1 MRVLVASVA
10 PEDPWGE
17 SGWSGT
23 IITYAITYTVT
34 YTFTYTFTYTVTYT
48 FTYTVT
54 YTVDY
59 TVTYTINYTVT
70 YTAMKSWGVL
80 FRRRPRLR
88 ANKTRSRS
96 PGLSTTPP

>member
-17 SGWSGT
+17 SRWSGT
-23 IITYAITYTVT
+23 IVTYAITYTVT
-34 YTFTYTFTYTVTYT
+34 YTFTYA
-48 FTYTVT
+48 VT

-59 TVTYTINYTVT
+59 TVTYTINYTINYTVT

>member
-23 IITYAITYTVT
+23 IVTYAV
-34 YTFTYTFTYTVTYT
+34 TYTVTYT

>member
-23 IITYAITYTVT
+23 IVTYAITYTVT
-34 YTFTYTFTYTVTYT
+34 YTFTYTFTYA
-48 FTYTVT
+48 VT

-59 TVTYTINYTVT
+59 TVTYTINYTINYTVT
-70 YTAMKSWGVL
+70 YTAMKTWGVL

>member
-10 PEDPWGE
+10 PQDPWGE

-23 IITYAITYTVT
+23 IVTYA
-34 YTFTYTFTYTVTYT
+34 FTYTFTYA
-48 FTYTVT
+48 VT

-59 TVTYTINYTVT
+59 TVTYTINYTITYTVT
-70 YTAMKSWGVL
+70 YMAMKSWGVL